1 MYIRQSGKRRKHMKN
16 LFKSE
21 IVMVDEQKFY
31 TQRVYNGLFKNL
43 INKVFKPQLLNSYS
57 TIDEAVAAIAK

>member
-43 INKVFKPQLLNSYS
+43 INKVFNRV
-57 TIDEAVAAIAK
+57 EE

>member
-1 MYIRQSGKRRKHMKN
+1 MKN